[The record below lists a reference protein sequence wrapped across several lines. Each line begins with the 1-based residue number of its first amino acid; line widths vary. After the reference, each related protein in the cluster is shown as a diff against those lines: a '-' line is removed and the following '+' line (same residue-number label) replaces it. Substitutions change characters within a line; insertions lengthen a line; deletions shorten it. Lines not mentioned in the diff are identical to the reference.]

1 MKIEKMPLGPLG
13 TNCYL
18 VIKDKVAMIVDPG
31 GDADKLYTYLEEANI
46 NPIAI
51 LLTHAHFDHIG
62 AVEDVRNR
70 YQIPVL
76 VHKAE
81 ADWLSNPNL
90 NGSALFRMEPISA
103 GPADKYIQ
111 SGEMDIGP
119 FSFHIRE
126 TPGHSPGGV
135 AFVFPEE
142 KSVISGDSLFQRGI
156 GRTDLPGGD
165 FEVLVETIK
174 SKLFSLPDDYTVYPG
189 HGPET
194 VIGDEK
200 AHNQFVG

>member
-18 VIKDKVAMIVDPG
+18 IIKEREALVIDPG
-31 GDADKLYTYLEEANI
+31 GDGDILI
-46 NPIAI
+46 NRLKESGVKPIAV

-62 AVEDVRNR
+62 AVDEIRKT
-70 YQIPVL
+70 YQVPVYL
-76 VHKAE
+76 HKAE

-90 NGSALFRMEPISA
+90 NGSALFRLEPISA
-103 GPADKYIQ
+103 DPADEYVDG
-111 SGEMDIGP
+111 GEMKIGH
-119 FSFHIRE
+119 FSFEVLE

-135 AFVFPEE
+135 AYLFSKE
-142 KSVISGDSLFQRGI
+142 KWVISGDSLFQRGI

-165 FEVLVETIK
+165 FDVLLHTIK
-174 SKLFSLPDDYTVYPG
+174 HTLFSLPDDYIVYPG

-194 VIGDEK
+194 RIGEEK
-200 AHNQFVG
+200 VHNQFVS